1 MEEERRLRMNHM
13 RDMVHLFLNTSL
25 FVVRENL
32 IADEHIDRTLT
43 PDAISHNYDQILL
56 GGMLFQC
63 PSGTICEITTPFWPR
78 FCVLELPQGEGYAVI
93 GPYLPDIEVPD
104 SPDQTLE
111 NLLLRNGVP
120 LSEKPAY
127 RLYLE
132 RLPVV
137 SRAKLASMMAWV
149 SYYMF
154 GTETDTENIHSIDLT
169 PQSPAP
175 CPVFAEDAMQARAD
189 AILQRYERENQLMEA
204 VSRGDDNAL
213 HMQGRFTLDR
223 LPNRLRNEKNLMIVL
238 NTLMRKSVEQAKV
251 HPIYI
256 DAISGKWAVRL
267 ESAQSVGQLQ
277 DYSRQL
283 VLDYCALARKHS
295 LAHFTPNV
303 RAAIDCIHFNLS
315 NPDLSLKFI
324 AKHLNINASYLS
336 HQFNQETGMSIPEY
350 VSRLRIETSQNLL
363 CSARDYPIGQVAAA
377 VGIQDLNYFSK
388 VFKRIV
394 GCTPSM
400 YRKRGHSVI

>member
-1 MEEERRLRMNHM
+1 MEENSRFRMNHM
-13 RDMVHLFLNTSL
+13 RDIVNLFLHASL
-25 FVVRENL
+25 FVVKGNL
-32 IADEHIDRTLT
+32 VADEYIDRTLT
-43 PDAISHNYDQILL
+43 PDAISHTYDQILL

-78 FCVLELPQGEGYAVI
+78 FCVLELPHGDGYGVI
-93 GPYLPDIEVPD
+93 GPYLPDVDVPD
-104 SPDQTLE
+104 GVEQNLE
-111 NLLLRNGVP
+111 DLLIQNGVP
-120 LSEKPAY
+120 LSEKAAY
-127 RLYLE
+127 RLYLD
-132 RLPVV
+132 RLPMI
-137 SRAKLASMMAWV
+137 SQSKLSAMMEWIL
-149 SYYMF
+149 YYLY
-154 GTETDTENIHSIDLT
+154 GTEPKPEIYNIDLT
-169 PQSPAP
+169 PEAPAP

-189 AILQRYERENQLMEA
+189 AIRQRYERENQFMEA

-213 HMQGRFTLDR
+213 HMQGRFSLDR

-267 ESAQSVGQLQ
+267 ENAQSLGQLQ
-277 DYSRQL
+277 DYCKEL

-303 RAAIDCIHFNLS
+303 RTAINCIHFNLS

-324 AKHLNINASYLS
+324 SKHLNMNASYLS

-350 VSRLRIETSQNLL
+350 VSRLRIEMSQNLL
-363 CSARDYPIGQVAAA
+363 CSAQDYPIGQVAAA

-394 GCTPSM
+394 GCTPTM
-400 YRKRGHSVI
+400 YRKRGHPVV